1 MFLLFLRDDNK
12 KNGEEM
18 IKVQK
23 LVKVN
28 MRKNLL
34 FDKKGDCR
42 DESWCYLKKND
53 NIKKKERRDC
63 KALEVTFLR
72 LNRFLRKK

>member
-1 MFLLFLRDDNK
+1 
-12 KNGEEM
+12 
-18 IKVQK
+18 
-23 LVKVN
+23 